1 LIHRKKNVVR
11 NTGRN
16 TVHKKVI
23 RFEHKPLI

>member
-1 LIHRKKNVVR
+1 VR